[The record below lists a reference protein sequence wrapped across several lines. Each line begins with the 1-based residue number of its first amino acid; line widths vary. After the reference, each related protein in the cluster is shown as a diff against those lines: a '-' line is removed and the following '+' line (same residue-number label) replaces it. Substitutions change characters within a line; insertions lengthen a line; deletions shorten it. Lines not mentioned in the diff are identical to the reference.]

1 MTNRLERFP
10 ASFRFVAVTFALVA
24 TASLASNAAAAP
36 PTPQQ
41 VQAAKDRVA
50 QLAREAHAEQRQLDQ
65 ILVRANEVAAQYDLE
80 IGKLEK
86 LTAELLTTQTTLAK
100 ARAQYESVV
109 TRLNNRA
116 RTVFMQGPASDLG
129 FLLGASSLTDL
140 TDRLEFVNVVATSD
154 ADLANQV
161 QNMKNVLSTK
171 ARDLQRLQK
180 AQQVVVARVAAKKQE
195 AANLLGQAQ
204 AKLGDIQSKK
214 AEAQKLAK
222 KLSKQRQAWVNSHF
236 SFGGSTHA
244 SIAMPSGWTGTFQV
258 CPVGQPRAY
267 GDGFGAPRY
276 AGGYHLHA
284 GVDILAPMGT
294 PIYATFDGYTTEVPN
309 GLGGLAVEVHGAV
322 GYTYNAHL
330 SAYSSNST
338 GTVHA
343 GDVIGYVGDSGDAA
357 GGPPHDHFEFH
368 PNTFPSS
375 WPVSYYGYTVIDS
388 ALNPYPLIVDACH

>member
-1 MTNRLERFP
+1 MTNRLKRFP

-24 TASLASNAAAAP
+24 TASLASNAVAAP

-41 VQAAKDRVA
+41 IQAAKDRVA

-109 TRLNNRA
+109 TRLNDRA

-180 AQQVVVARVAAKKQE
+180 AQQVVVAKVAAKKQE

-204 AKLGDIQSKK
+204 AKLRDIQSKK

-244 SIAMPSGWTGTFQV
+244 SIAMPPGWAGTFQV

-276 AGGYHLHA
+276 AGGFHYHA

>member
-1 MTNRLERFP
+1 MTNRLKRFP
-10 ASFRFVAVTFALVA
+10 ASFRFVAVTLALVA

-41 VQAAKDRVA
+41 IQAAKDRVA
-50 QLAREAHAEQRQLDQ
+50 QLAREAHAAQRQLDQ
-65 ILVRANEVAAQYDLE
+65 IMVRANEVAAAYDLE
-80 IGKLEK
+80 KGKLEK

-100 ARAQYESVV
+100 ARAQYGSVV
-109 TRLNNRA
+109 AQLNDRA
-116 RTVFMQGPASDLG
+116 RTVFMQGPASDLE
-129 FLLGASSLTDL
+129 FLLGASSMTDL

-161 QNMKNVLSTK
+161 QNTKNVLSTK
-171 ARDLQRLQK
+171 ERNLQTLQD
-180 AQQVVVARVAAKKQE
+180 AQQVVVAKVQAKKQE
-195 AANLLGQAQ
+195 AADLLHQAQ
-204 AKLGDIQSKK
+204 TKLGEIQSKK
-214 AEAQKLAK
+214 SEAEQLAK

-244 SIAMPSGWTGTFQV
+244 SIAMPPGYAGTFQV

-294 PIYATFDGYTTEVPN
+294 PIYATFDGYTTEDPN
-309 GLGGLAVEVHGAV
+309 GLGGLAVEVHGAI

-330 SAYSSNST
+330 SAYSDHST

-343 GDVIGYVGDSGDAA
+343 GDVIGYVGDTGDAA

-368 PNTFPSS
+368 PNSFPST

-388 ALNPYPLIVDACH
+388 ALNPYPLLVDACG